1 MSTPTSSKKH
11 YFKLFLSNF
20 ILYIILFMNLSY
32 KKDKNRKLVYEY
44 SNFFEKTLF

>member
-1 MSTPTSSKKH
+1 MSTTTSSKKH

-32 KKDKNRKLVYEY
+32 KKDKNRKFNLKYKLYIIIYNV
-44 SNFFEKTLF
+44 